1 MRHRKTITKLNR
13 TASHRNALMS
23 NLATQLFEHK
33 KIHTTKAKAKAA
45 RPVVERLITFA
56 KKGDLASRRRVLK
69 TVRDKVVV
77 KQLFDEIAPTFEKR
91 SGGYTRIIKL
101 GQRQGDGA
109 EMAFLELVGFEGVR
123 KDKKGKESKKLKK
136 QKKAREKETEEVE
149 TED

>member
-1 MRHRKTITKLNR
+1 MRHRKNVVKLNR
-13 TASHRNALMS
+13 TASHRKALMS

-56 KKGDLASRRRVLK
+56 KKGDLASRRQVLK

-77 KQLFDEIAPTFEKR
+77 KELFDEIAPTFENR

-123 KDKKGKESKKLKK
+123 KEKKGKESKKSSKK
-136 QKKAREKETEEVE
+136 KKAVKEEKVEEAKE
-149 TED
+149 E

>member
-1 MRHRKTITKLNR
+1 MRHRKTIIKLNR

-33 KIHTTKAKAKAA
+33 KILTTKAKAKAA
-45 RPVVERLITFA
+45 GPVVERLITFA
-56 KKGDLASRRRVLK
+56 KKGDLASRRQVLK
-69 TVRDKVVV
+69 TMRDKVVV
-77 KQLFDEIAPTFEKR
+77 KQLFVEIAPTFENR

-123 KDKKGKESKKLKK
+123 KEKKGKESKK